1 MCIRDRRHARRGR
14 TAGCRPGYFRGK
26 TDGFIGLLT
35 DSLLAFPALILLL
48 AVVSALDPTVT
59 TISLVLALLTIPAY
73 VRLARANTLV
83 FAQREFVLAARSVG
97 ASHWRIIFR
106 ELAPNVVRPLLAY
119 GSIIIAVL
127 IVAEA
132 SLSYL
137 GVGIQPPT
145 PTWGNMISSGQTEL
159 ETTPHLI
166 FVPGIGMFLT
176 VLALNRV
183 GDWARAK
190 ASGRTPD
197 VRPTRTRAP
206 DLGPAPCRV
215 VGGWAP
221 LGYGRLANGSASNR
235 GRARRHRGGGGGQAT

>member
-1 MCIRDRRHARRGR
+1 MIA
-14 TAGCRPGYFRGK
+14 GYFRGK
-26 TDGFIGLLT
+26 PDGFIGLLT
-35 DSLLAFPALILLL
+35 DAMLAFPALILLL
-48 AVVSALDPTVT
+48 AVVSALAPTVT
-59 TISLVLALLTIPAY
+59 TISLVLALLTVPAY
-73 VRLARANTLV
+73 MRLSRANTLAY
-83 FAQREFVLAARSVG
+83 AQREFVLAARSLG

-166 FVPGIGMFLT
+166 FVPGTAMFLT
-176 VLALNRV
+176 VLALNRI

-190 ASGRTPD
+190 WDPRQ
-197 VRPTRTRAP
+197 
-206 DLGPAPCRV
+206 
-215 VGGWAP
+215 
-221 LGYGRLANGSASNR
+221 SNL
-235 GRARRHRGGGGGQAT
+235 